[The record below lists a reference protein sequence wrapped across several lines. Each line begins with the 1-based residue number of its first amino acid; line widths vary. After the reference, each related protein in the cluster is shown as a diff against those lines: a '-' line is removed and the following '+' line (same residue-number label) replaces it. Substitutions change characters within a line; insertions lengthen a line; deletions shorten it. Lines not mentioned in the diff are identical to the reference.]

1 MRLYIKYMV
10 SLRCKL
16 FVETTLEKLGIPA
29 RTIELGIVETQNEV
43 SSEDLETL
51 RKILAESGLEL
62 LEDKKMAL
70 VVQIRNLLLEL
81 IDNPEELPNV
91 NYSEYLSQ
99 KLDHDYTHL
108 STIFSEAKGITV
120 QEFIIRQKVE
130 RVKELLKNEELSL
143 TDISFKLNYSSV
155 AHLSNQFKKNTGV
168 SPSSYRQMIAEDSQ
182 LRN

>member
-1 MRLYIKYMV
+1 MV
-10 SLRCKL
+10 SFRCKL
-16 FVETTLEKLGIPA
+16 FVETTLEKLGIQA
-29 RTIELGIVETQNEV
+29 RTIELGVVETQEEV
-43 SSEDLETL
+43 PAKDLTIL

-91 NYSEYLSQ
+91 NYSDYLSQ

-108 STIFSEAKGITV
+108 SNIFSEAKGITV
-120 QEFIIRQKVE
+120 QEFIIRQKIE

-168 SPSSYRQMIAEDSQ
+168 SPSSYRQMISEESQ

>member
-10 SLRCKL
+10 SFRCKL
-16 FVETTLEKLGIPA
+16 FVETTLEKLGIQA

-43 SSEDLETL
+43 SAKDLETL

-62 LEDKKMAL
+62 LEDKKRAL
-70 VVQIRNLLLEL
+70 VVQIRDLLLKL

-108 STIFSEAKGITV
+108 SNVFSEAKGITV

-130 RVKELLKNEELSL
+130 RVKELLKNEEMSL

-155 AHLSNQFKKNTGV
+155 AHLSNQFKKNTGI
-168 SPSSYRQMIAEDSQ
+168 SPSTYRQMITENTQA
-182 LRN
+182 RV